1 MSLRARLS
9 GPAGPLLGAAVGL
22 LIAVT
27 VTLLQDSVYRADASI
42 LLVRQG
48 QPPGSDPRLAEAAD
62 AAAELFESRAVAE
75 SAIRNLGL
83 DETAQELLDRLDVEA
98 HEGSSLVRI
107 EAEAPSKEQA
117 RRTAQEVAEV
127 ATVLFNDRF
136 APETTASVWE
146 PASAD
151 EQRVSPNT
159 ARNLALGI
167 LIGALA
173 GLAFAI
179 VDLFRG
185 PRSPRQPRAP
195 KAPPAPRSQT
205 PGPAPAPAPAPV
217 AAAQTEPPPAQP
229 PATGPFTLPRFG
241 EWTVGDVE
249 RLLAEQGDAFPE
261 QREEFEL
268 YLDTFRT
275 VAGPDGRL
283 PGEVDLVIEDVFAD
297 LIERAR

>member
-48 QPPGSDPRLAEAAD
+48 QPPGSDPRLAQAAD
-62 AAAELFESRAVAE
+62 AAAELFESRAIAE

-83 DETAQELLDRLDVEA
+83 DETPQELLDRLDVDA
-98 HEGSSLVRI
+98 PKRSSLVRI
-107 EAEAPSKEQA
+107 EVEAPSKEQA
-117 RRTAQEVAEV
+117 RRAAQEVAEV
-127 ATVLFNDRF
+127 ATVRFNDRF
-136 APETTASVWE
+136 APQTTASVWE
-146 PASAD
+146 PASGD
-151 EQRVSPNT
+151 EQRVSPQP

-173 GLAFAI
+173 GLAFALA
-179 VDLFRG
+179 DLLRG
-185 PRSPRQPRAP
+185 QRPPRPVPRTRKA
-195 KAPPAPRSQT
+195 APPPRPAARPAT
-205 PGPAPAPAPAPV
+205 PKPAAPAQAEAVPA
-217 AAAQTEPPPAQP
+217 EPPP
-229 PATGPFTLPRFG
+229 TGPFTVPAFG

-249 RLLAEQGDAFPE
+249 RLLAEQGDSFPE
-261 QREEFEL
+261 QREQLEL

-275 VAGPDGRL
+275 VASPDGRL
-283 PGEVDLVIEDVFAD
+283 PGDVDLVLEDVFAD
-297 LIERAR
+297 LIQRAR